1 MREREAL
8 ALNESSK
15 TYLTYLTKKKRM
27 KIFFLQNVCLLFS
40 FNLNET
46 RGFYTIFKFLY
57 RNGLIL
63 MSGYSW
69 LKTINIDFCYV
80 TKIKC

>member
-15 TYLTYLTKKKRM
+15 TYLTYLPKKKNEN
-27 KIFFLQNVCLLFS
+27 IFLQNVCLLFS

-57 RNGLIL
+57 RNGLML

-69 LKTINIDFCYV
+69 LKTINNTFDRN
-80 TKIKC
+80 TQL